1 MICCCFLVDVQ
12 LMVDGLARVMFMRG
26 EITATESKP
35 DSPHSNTAVSAE
47 RSPNARHHHNNSNQR
62 KKIKPPKLEYNK
74 FQPPA
79 YDYRDGISAT
89 ATRGGGGGGAV
100 VSYGGHHHNTTHH
113 HNHPN
118 SQQQSANMLP
128 PSDMSPLHSQAME
141 NDVKEIKRILK
152 TFMNRLSDKDAQGK
166 IAKEWR
172 IVARILDRLFFFLYV
187 ITIVVSLAT
196 IFPKDRGHA

>member
-1 MICCCFLVDVQ
+1 
-12 LMVDGLARVMFMRG
+12 MVDGLARIMCMRG
-26 EITATESKP
+26 EIKATESKP
-35 DSPHSNTAVSAE
+35 EPPHANTAVSVE
-47 RSPNARHHHNNSNQR
+47 RSPNARHHHSNSKER
-62 KKIKPPKLEYNK
+62 KKINPPKLEYNK

-79 YDYRDGISAT
+79 YDYRDGT
-89 ATRGGGGGGAV
+89 ATRGGGGGQV

-113 HNHPN
+113 HNHPQ
-118 SQQQSANMLP
+118 SHQQSANMLP

-196 IFPKDRGHA
+196 IFPKDRGATEPEL

>member
-1 MICCCFLVDVQ
+1 
-12 LMVDGLARVMFMRG
+12 MVDGLARIMCMRG
-26 EITATESKP
+26 EIQATEKATETTNS
-35 DSPHSNTAVSAE
+35 AVSAE
-47 RSPNARHHHNNSNQR
+47 RSPNARHHNSKER

-79 YDYRDGISAT
+79 YDYRDGISSAT
-89 ATRGGGGGGAV
+89 ATRGGGGGAGPAV
-100 VSYGGHHHNTTHH
+100 GYGSHHHHQSTHH
-113 HNHPN
+113 
-118 SQQQSANMLP
+118 QQSAANMLP

-187 ITIVVSLAT
+187 ITIIVSLAT
-196 IFPKDRGHA
+196 IFPKDRGMA